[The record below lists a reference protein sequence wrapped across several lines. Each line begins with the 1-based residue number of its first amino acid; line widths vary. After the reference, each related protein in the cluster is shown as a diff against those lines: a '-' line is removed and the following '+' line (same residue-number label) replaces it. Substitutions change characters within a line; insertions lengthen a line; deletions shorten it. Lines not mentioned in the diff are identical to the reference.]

1 MAAAV
6 DDRDDDVPV
15 VLPGLRFGRG
25 HRLLGLIKRYR
36 RAIVT
41 NTFMNGRLRRSDAF
55 AAGKFH
61 VEPPSPS
68 SFTSFDHLVG
78 DSEQPWREAEA
89 ECLGGVEVDHELE
102 LDRLH
107 DRQLAGLLALEN
119 PAGIDTSQAI
129 CIGDAR
135 SVTHQT
141 ADFGKLTQEIDRK
154 NPMVSC

>member
-25 HRLLGLIKRYR
+25 YRLLGLIKRYW

-68 SFTSFDHLVG
+68 SCANSMISPILLVVRSRLPDPG
-78 DSEQPWREAEA
+78 SLHMMTYQVPQKGISS
-89 ECLGGVEVDHELE
+89 GG
-102 LDRLH
+102 
-107 DRQLAGLLALEN
+107 
-119 PAGIDTSQAI
+119 
-129 CIGDAR
+129 CAR
-135 SVTHQT
+135 SP
-141 ADFGKLTQEIDRK
+141 ERCNISM
-154 NPMVSC
+154 MVERSRLSPRAGECRRTDGRCRQVARE

>member
-25 HRLLGLIKRYR
+25 YRLLGLIKRYW

-55 AAGKFH
+55 AAGKLH

-68 SFTSFDHLVG
+68 SFTSLDHLVG
-78 DSEQPWREAEA
+78 AGEQRRRHVERDSQDETLRNIWPLKQSHCGLTPRGLPRSRA
-89 ECLGGVEVDHELE
+89 
-102 LDRLH
+102 
-107 DRQLAGLLALEN
+107 AGASASSVVL
-119 PAGIDTSQAI
+119 QAF
-129 CIGDAR
+129 AR
-135 SVTHQT
+135 VAIPPST
-141 ADFGKLTQEIDRK
+141 A
-154 NPMVSC
+154 VSSR